1 MSFIVAE
8 VMETKTA
15 FKPNQKDNLGNSLPI
30 GSIEIRIGGRDS
42 NLGQLKNV
50 FARPATWNRRVPLIG
65 EQVYVLIGP
74 TNSTATDSVANMGY
88 MYFSPLNTTDDLTL
102 HNFPSLFKRDQS
114 AHLPPPGKRLHDNK
128 EVGYTF
134 PKKPKKTDNLQPF
147 EGDDIFEGRLGSSIR
162 FGSTVTGNTGVYDKK
177 PTWKGSSNTDPL
189 TILRVRKPS
198 GSGNQ
203 NIGKIGSKYSSYA
216 KYTIE
221 DLGVDDASI
230 YLATTQKLSTF
241 KAGFNKNMTVKSIG
255 NWSGNS
261 QIIAD
266 AERIIIN
273 ARVDKL
279 LLIGS
284 KEVVITGKR
293 ILFQDDTYK
302 VYLDD
307 LMKWL
312 KKWLDEDVN
321 LSMGSAMYSTSCGPT
336 SVSTNMGQFQ
346 KLKNVD
352 FNMFKKL

>member
-1 MSFIVAE
+1 
-8 VMETKTA
+8 
-15 FKPNQKDNLGNSLPI
+15 
-30 GSIEIRIGGRDS
+30 
-42 NLGQLKNV
+42 
-50 FARPATWNRRVPLIG
+50 
-65 EQVYVLIGP
+65 
-74 TNSTATDSVANMGY
+74 
-88 MYFSPLNTTDDLTL
+88 
-102 HNFPSLFKRDQS
+102 
-114 AHLPPPGKRLHDNK
+114 
-128 EVGYTF
+128 
-134 PKKPKKTDNLQPF
+134 
-147 EGDDIFEGRLGSSIR
+147 
-162 FGSTVTGNTGVYDKK
+162 
-177 PTWKGSSNTDPL
+177 
-189 TILRVRKPS
+189 
-198 GSGNQ
+198 
-203 NIGKIGSKYSSYA
+203 
-216 KYTIE
+216 
-221 DLGVDDASI
+221 
-230 YLATTQKLSTF
+230 
-241 KAGFNKNMTVKSIG
+241 MTVKSIG

-312 KKWLDEDVN
+312 KKWLDEDAN